1 MPGRLKD
8 KVCIITGTGSG
19 MGRAA
24 ALLFCAEG
32 AKVVGC
38 DINAE
43 NTEATLRKAR
53 QAGGQMVSLQP
64 ADLTQQDQCDAL
76 VELALKSYGGID
88 VVYNNAAT
96 AYFGWMD
103 QFTFEEFACTI
114 DGELLIVF
122 RFCKTVWPHLVAR
135 GGGSIINV
143 ASTSAKVA
151 YKALPGIAHTA
162 AKGGVL
168 VLDVV
173 TDRMELVMPPKI
185 ELTQVF
191 GTALYSAKLML
202 SGRADDVWGT
212 PKPTTSSETSVAF
225 RARRSSYDHQA
236 VVPPSTAMSAPVTNE
251 LSSEARNSAA
261 GATSS
266 GLPTRPNIS
275 FSIMG
280 PRNSGSLRS
289 SRVAPVSMRPGEIVL
304 ARMLC
309 LPPSTASCRVMART
323 PPLAAVCAMP
333 GSAL

>member
-43 NTEATLRKAR
+43 NAETTLREAR
-53 QAGGQMVSLQP
+53 RAGGQMVSLQP
-64 ADLTQQDQCDAL
+64 ADLTQQDRCDAL

-103 QFTFEEFACTI
+103 QFTFEEFARTI

-162 AKGGVL
+162 AKGGVS
-168 VLDVV
+168 
-173 TDRMELVMPPKI
+173 P
-185 ELTQVF
+185 
-191 GTALYSAKLML
+191 
-202 SGRADDVWGT
+202 
-212 PKPTTSSETSVAF
+212 
-225 RARRSSYDHQA
+225 
-236 VVPPSTAMSAPVTNE
+236 
-251 LSSEARNSAA
+251 
-261 GATSS
+261 
-266 GLPTRPNIS
+266 
-275 FSIMG
+275 
-280 PRNSGSLRS
+280 
-289 SRVAPVSMRPGEIVL
+289 
-304 ARMLC
+304 
-309 LPPSTASCRVMART
+309 
-323 PPLAAVCAMP
+323 
-333 GSAL
+333 